1 MCNLYQVETWRVAPL
16 DQTTNVEFEP
26 ASWTFSDSE
35 IFALMAA
42 VTLGTF
48 AALVAAYE
56 LLF

>member
-1 MCNLYQVETWRVAPL
+1 MDVLRQR
-16 DQTTNVEFEP
+16 
-26 ASWTFSDSE
+26 

-56 LLF
+56 LLSDIAAKAGRTRPLALQR